1 MEATTSTPAETR
13 QRLIDAAGEIFAEQG
28 RSAARVRDICE
39 RAGANIAAV
48 NYHFRDKDSLYLE
61 CVRHARA
68 YLRKQFP
75 MDEAAS
81 GQWPAEQRLR
91 AYVRTFL
98 LRFLDAAGPQWH
110 GKLLTREMFEPT
122 GALDEA
128 IEDTIRPQAE
138 LLTSIVEELAEHKLS
153 RREARLCAES
163 VTAQCLFY
171 RDARSILLKLTPGR
185 EIGGEAVACLTQHI
199 TRFSLG
205 AIRDLVAGRTSAPQ
219 TPDTAACEAG
229 KEKPS

>member
-1 MEATTSTPAETR
+1 MQAAPTTLGETR
-13 QRLIDAAGEIFAEQG
+13 QRLIDAAGETFAEQG

-39 RAGANIAAV
+39 LAGANIAAV

-61 CVRHARA
+61 CVRHARR
-68 YLRKQFP
+68 YLREQFP

-81 GQWPAEQRLR
+81 RQGPAEERLR

-128 IEDTIRPQAE
+128 VEETIRPQAE
-138 LLTSIVEELAEHKLS
+138 LLRSIVKELADGKLS
-153 RREARLCAES
+153 EREARLCAES
-163 VTAQCLFY
+163 ITAQCLFY
-171 RDARSILLKLTPGR
+171 RDARSILLKMTPGR

-205 AIRDLVAGRTSAPQ
+205 AIRDLVAGRTSAPP
-219 TPDTAACEAG
+219 TPDTAACGTG
-229 KEKPS
+229 KEKHP